1 MKDTIE
7 DMLAIFLAM
16 TLLTVLKV
24 ALFNQSGTAP

>member
-1 MKDTIE
+1 VAMKDTIE

-24 ALFNQSGTAP
+24 ALFNQ